1 MPEGPEIRIMSD
13 FVNSN
18 AKSKTFTT
26 LYDVAKGNNAI
37 DSGVI
42 SNFTLDADFNGKEL
56 ILNMY
61 SDVDVKYSVFMGM
74 SGNWKFVPTEN
85 WNETKY
91 VRMRMD
97 TTDGNSLLLYG
108 SYMGPKYRV
117 GGFTGVKRGPD
128 IIKEFEE
135 FENNVLSNLHRAVF
149 DKPICE
155 VLLDQKYFNGIGN
168 YLRSTILYYLD
179 INPFI
184 STREAIETS
193 PVLQM
198 CKDVQLK
205 SYNLNGGQL
214 SDWSNPFDTDYE
226 EFKKWVFYKKGNSC
240 KDATGRTF
248 WYDPKWEEFC
258 PYN

>member
-1 MPEGPEIRIMSD
+1 
-13 FVNSN
+13 
-18 AKSKTFTT
+18 
-26 LYDVAKGNNAI
+26 
-37 DSGVI
+37 
-42 SNFTLDADFNGKEL
+42 
-56 ILNMY
+56 
-61 SDVDVKYSVFMGM
+61 
-74 SGNWKFVPTEN
+74 
-85 WNETKY
+85 
-91 VRMRMD
+91 
-97 TTDGNSLLLYG
+97 
-108 SYMGPKYRV
+108 MGPKYRV

-128 IIKEFEE
+128 IIKKFEE

-214 SDWSNPFDTDYE
+214 SDWSNPFDTDYG